1 METSFIKSTKNS
13 FEKLGGK
20 FVDGVK
26 YPPNIGQ
33 FAGSLHRIN
42 FMIWDQNLKNIS
54 KAISNATKYIDG
66 PNPYQKIGVYLIS
79 YGELVPLFLQ
89 SPSHNDLAK
98 VEWYGSEAT
107 AKNQR
112 LLEHEKAAA
121 FAAKTNFTTPALS
134 YDTTDKKLQSLENVT
149 SLEQIDASDVNSYDA
164 VWIAALAANIS
175 QNATFVDLKD
185 SFNKIIS
192 SYSGLSGN
200 IKLDKY
206 GDRIAN
212 YDFWKLKEISSKG
225 YEWER

>member
-1 METSFIKSTKNS
+1 MHHDGKKIVIPIWLNNKYGNELYKSTKNS

-42 FMIWDQNLKNIS
+42 FMVWDQNLKNIS
-54 KAISNATKYIDG
+54 KAISNVTKYIDG

-164 VWIAALAANIS
+164 VWIA
-175 QNATFVDLKD
+175 D
-185 SFNKIIS
+185 
-192 SYSGLSGN
+192 
-200 IKLDKY
+200 
-206 GDRIAN
+206 
-212 YDFWKLKEISSKG
+212 
-225 YEWER
+225 